1 MNNYYT
7 YMYCRED
14 GTPYYIGK
22 GKGQRINNPHRCGL
36 PPVERRKYLKTNL
49 AEEESFRHEMY
60 MIHVLGRKDNGTG
73 ILRNLTDGGEGNS
86 GCIQSEETVKKR
98 VQSRR
103 GYKPPEELKKR
114 ISKTL
119 IGHKHSEETRKKISK
134 TLTGYK
140 RPKEVVDRMVE
151 TKKRNRI
158 ESGKTPWKK
167 PPTKWR
173 GKLLSELTPEEKE
186 ERKWE
191 IYDKRFNI
199 T

>member
-1 MNNYYT
+1 
-7 YMYCRED
+7 MYCRED

-22 GKGQRINNPHRCGL
+22 GKGYRMHSTHNHKSGL
-36 PPVERRKYLKTNL
+36 PPRDRRKFLKTNL
-49 AEEESFRHEMY
+49 TEEESFRHEMY

-86 GCIQSEETVKKR
+86 GCIQSEETKKKR
-98 VQSRR
+98 VESRR

-119 IGHKHSEETRKKISK
+119 MGHTHSEETRKKISK
-134 TLTGYK
+134 TLTGRK
-140 RPKEVVDRMVE
+140 VPKEVVDKVVK
-151 TKKRNRI
+151 TKKRKYI

-191 IYDKRFNI
+191 IYDKRFDI